1 VKRIALVLVLSL
13 SLGGCATLD
22 TIQKVQE
29 VANATV
35 PASVVI
41 PAANT
46 FNIVKAAAT
55 RYGQYCI
62 QQQMAPAI
70 CSAPNRRAVV
80 KAVRAG
86 TNARDRMTGSIVNG
100 TPASASIYNLM
111 VGAISDLKNSP
122 AAASQFTG
130 VPLQ

>member
-1 VKRIALVLVLSL
+1 MRKIILALTLSL
-13 SLGGCATLD
+13 SLGACATLE

-29 VANATV
+29 VASATV

-46 FNIVKAAAT
+46 FNIVKAGAT

-70 CSAPNRRAVV
+70 CSKETRRIVI
-80 KAVRAG
+80 KAVTAG
-86 TNARDRMTGSIVNG
+86 TNARNRMTDSLVNG
-100 TPASASIYNLM
+100 TPASASVYNLM
-111 VGAISDLKNSP
+111 VGAITDLKNSP

>member
-1 VKRIALVLVLSL
+1 MRKIIIVLALSL
-13 SLGGCATLD
+13 SLGGCATFQ
-22 TIQKVQE
+22 TFQKVQE

-35 PASVVI
+35 PASIVI

-46 FNIVKAAAT
+46 FNIVKAGAT

-62 QQQMAPAI
+62 QEKMTPAI
-70 CSAPNRRAVV
+70 CSKATRRIVI

-86 TNARDRMTGSIVNG
+86 TSARDQMADSLANG

-111 VGAISDLKNSP
+111 VGAISNLQNSP